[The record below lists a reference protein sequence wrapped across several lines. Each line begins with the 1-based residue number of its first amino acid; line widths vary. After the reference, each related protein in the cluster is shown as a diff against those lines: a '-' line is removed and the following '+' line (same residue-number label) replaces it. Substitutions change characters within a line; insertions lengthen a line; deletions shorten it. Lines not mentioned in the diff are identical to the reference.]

1 MSDSTIKNQT
11 PAAPAKERRRLLTV
25 TSSPHLRSPE
35 TTTGI
40 MLDVIIALSPSLI
53 AAICIF
59 GWRSLLVTCVTVAT
73 CVVSEYLSRKIMRRD
88 NTISDLSAVV
98 TGILLAFNLPVTIP
112 LWMAAIGSVVAIVV
126 VKQFFGGI
134 GCNFINPA
142 LVGRIVLM
150 MSFPTAMSSWAV
162 PLAWRSGSAVT
173 AATPMAQLSS
183 VLDAGVS
190 AQSLNAAGLPSLT
203 EMLLGVRG
211 GSLGEVCALTL
222 ILGGLYLIIRRVIS
236 PAIPLCYIGTVA
248 VIMLIAG
255 KGNLTFMAYEL
266 LGGGLLL
273 GAIFMATDYTTSPL
287 TFKGKIIY
295 AVGCGLVTALI
306 RLFGNMPEGV
316 SFSIIL
322 MNILVPHIEKLTA
335 PRPFGRRREKRTRQK
350 KNEEAAEHA

>member
-1 MSDSTIKNQT
+1 MSEPKQQEQHAAKKNV
-11 PAAPAKERRRLLTV
+11 KERLLTV

-40 MLDVIIALSPSLI
+40 MLDVIIALIPALV

-59 GWRSLLVTCVTVAT
+59 GWRSLLVTCVTVGT
-73 CVVSEYLSRKIMRRD
+73 CVLSEFIARKVMRRD

-150 MSFPTAMSSWAV
+150 MSFPTAMGSWAV
-162 PLAWRSGSAVT
+162 PLAWRSGSVVT
-173 AATPMAQLSS
+173 GATPMVQLST
-183 VLDAGVS
+183 VLESGVS
-190 AQSLNAAGLPSLT
+190 TDALNAAGLPSLT

-222 ILGGLYLIIRRVIS
+222 ILGGLYLMIRRVIT
-236 PAIPLCYIGTVA
+236 PVIPLCYTGTVA
-248 VIMLIAG
+248 VIMLIASG
-255 KGNLTFMAYEL
+255 GNLTFTAYEL

-273 GAIFMATDYTTSPL
+273 GAIFMATDYTTSPM
-287 TFKGKIIY
+287 TRKGKIIY
-295 AVGCGLVTALI
+295 AIGCGLITGLI

-335 PRPFGRRREKRTRQK
+335 PRPFGRRKRREKKRAK
-350 KNEEAAEHA
+350 GAAKHA

>member
-1 MSDSTIKNQT
+1 MSEPKQQA
-11 PAAPAKERRRLLTV
+11 PAAPAAEKKVKKRLLTV
-25 TSSPHLRSPE
+25 TASPHLRSPE

-40 MLDVIIALSPSLI
+40 MLDVIIALIPSLV
-53 AAICIF
+53 AAVCIF
-59 GWRSLLVTCVTVAT
+59 GWRSLLVTCVTVGT
-73 CVVSEYLSRKIMRRD
+73 CVLSEYIARKVMRRD

-98 TGILLAFNLPVTIP
+98 TGILLAFNLPATIP

-150 MSFPTAMSSWAV
+150 MSFPTAMSSWAA
-162 PLAWRSGSAVT
+162 PLAWRSGSIVT
-173 AATPMAQLSS
+173 TATPMAQLSS
-183 VLDAGVS
+183 VLEAGVS
-190 AQSLNAAGLPSLT
+190 AESLNAADLPNLT
-203 EMLLGVRG
+203 EMLLGIRG

-222 ILGGLYLIIRRVIS
+222 ILGGLYLMIRRVIA
-236 PAIPLCYIGTVA
+236 PTIPLCYIGTVA

-255 KGNLTFMAYEL
+255 GGNVTFMLYEIL
-266 LGGGLLL
+266 SGGLLL
-273 GAIFMATDYTTSPL
+273 GAIFMATDYTTSPI

-295 AVGCGLVTALI
+295 AIGCGLVTGLI

-335 PRPFGRRREKRTRQK
+335 PKPFGSSRK
-350 KNEEAAEHA
+350 KKAKEADENA

>member
-1 MSDSTIKNQT
+1 MSEAKQQEQQHAAKKNV
-11 PAAPAKERRRLLTV
+11 KERLLTV

-40 MLDVIIALSPSLI
+40 MLDVIIALIPSLV

-59 GWRSLLVTCVTVAT
+59 GWRSLLVTCVTVGT
-73 CVVSEYLSRKIMRRD
+73 CVLSEFIARKVMRRD

-150 MSFPTAMSSWAV
+150 MSFPTAMGSWAV
-162 PLAWRSGSAVT
+162 PLAWRSGSVVT
-173 AATPMAQLSS
+173 GATPMVQLST
-183 VLDAGVS
+183 VLESGVS
-190 AQSLNAAGLPSLT
+190 TDALNAAGLPSLT

-222 ILGGLYLIIRRVIS
+222 ILGGLYLMIRRVIT
-236 PAIPLCYIGTVA
+236 PVIPLCYTGTVA
-248 VIMLIAG
+248 VIMLIASG
-255 KGNLTFMAYEL
+255 GNLTFTAYEL

-273 GAIFMATDYTTSPL
+273 GAIFMATDYTTSPM
-287 TFKGKIIY
+287 TRKGKIIY
-295 AVGCGLVTALI
+295 AIGCGLITGLI

-335 PRPFGRRREKRTRQK
+335 PRPFGRRKKREKK
-350 KNEEAAEHA
+350 KAKGAAKHA

>member
-1 MSDSTIKNQT
+1 MSEPKQQEQQ
-11 PAAPAKERRRLLTV
+11 PAAKKNVKERLLTV

-40 MLDVIIALSPSLI
+40 MLDVIIALIPSLV

-59 GWRSLLVTCVTVAT
+59 GWRSLLVTCVTVGT
-73 CVVSEYLSRKIMRRD
+73 CVLSEFIARKVMRRD

-150 MSFPTAMSSWAV
+150 MSFPTAMGSWAV
-162 PLAWRSGSAVT
+162 PLAWRSGSVVT
-173 AATPMAQLSS
+173 GATPMVQLST
-183 VLDAGVS
+183 VLESGMSTDA
-190 AQSLNAAGLPSLT
+190 LNAAGLPSLT

-222 ILGGLYLIIRRVIS
+222 ILGGLYLMIRRVIT
-236 PAIPLCYIGTVA
+236 PVIPLCYTGTVA
-248 VIMLIAG
+248 VIMLIASG
-255 KGNLTFMAYEL
+255 GNLTFTAYEL

-273 GAIFMATDYTTSPL
+273 GAIFMATDYTTSPM
-287 TFKGKIIY
+287 TRKGKIIY
-295 AVGCGLVTALI
+295 AIGCGLITGLI

-335 PRPFGRRREKRTRQK
+335 PRPFGRRKKREKK
-350 KNEEAAEHA
+350 KARGAAKHA